1 MGHPCWQLRLDT
13 PQKRWGSLRRAHV
26 SASGSA
32 SRWAELRLLCV
43 RVTAAS
49 SSVVLPVGHLST
61 CASYPRAVCPT
72 PFSDTALHLER
83 WLSFGRH
90 RSPRGRSPVS
100 GDSGPREGVP
110 GVWWEGPGM
119 LISTPQSPGQPPTE
133 KQADVCSAQA
143 GSPALVPTGW
153 VPRRGSESEKGCVNE
168 YTFQQGDG
176 HLDLQVHEP
185 FPGAWS

>member
-1 MGHPCWQLRLDT
+1 M
-13 PQKRWGSLRRAHV
+13 
-26 SASGSA
+26 
-32 SRWAELRLLCV
+32 
-43 RVTAAS
+43 
-49 SSVVLPVGHLST
+49 
-61 CASYPRAVCPT
+61 
-72 PFSDTALHLER
+72 
-83 WLSFGRH
+83 
-90 RSPRGRSPVS
+90 S

-119 LISTPQSPGQPPTE
+119 LVSTPQSPGQPPTE
-133 KQADVCSAQA
+133 KRADVCSAQA